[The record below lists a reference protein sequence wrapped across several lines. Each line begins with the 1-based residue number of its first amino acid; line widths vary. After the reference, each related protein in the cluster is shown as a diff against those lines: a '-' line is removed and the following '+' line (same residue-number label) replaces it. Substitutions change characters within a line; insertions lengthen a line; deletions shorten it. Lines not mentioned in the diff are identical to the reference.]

1 MCYGEEGHI
10 LIRANDGSDDF
21 LVLHCSYLR
30 LTATRP
36 FGMRH
41 LIGFLAYS
49 SARQDLH
56 HLDQSLCVSSPSWTS
71 DLSRLSAPSR
81 ARQNLHRLHQA
92 LLVLVELDAG
102 PLQTRLLANEL
113 VQLHWRQLAHEDRGE
128 ECERAFVAL
137 QEVVDTGLTTDTIN
151 KRLAADLV
159 VRLQDIV
166 DVLDDE
172 VLVARGASGWS
183 GMLEADDC
191 SDTVDVERV
200 TLELGCG
207 VSLAAV
213 KRLVRLCAFQNDVC
227 ERTYLFC
234 RLSLK

>member
-1 MCYGEEGHI
+1 
-10 LIRANDGSDDF
+10 
-21 LVLHCSYLR
+21 V
-30 LTATRP
+30 
-36 FGMRH
+36 
-41 LIGFLAYS
+41 
-49 SARQDLH
+49 
-56 HLDQSLCVSSPSWTS
+56 SLFSRTL

-92 LLVLVELDAG
+92 LLVLVELNAG
-102 PLQTRLLANEL
+102 PLETRLLADEL

-128 ECERAFVAL
+128 ECERALVAL

-166 DVLDDE
+166 DVLHDE
-172 VLVARGASGWS
+172 VLVAHGASGWS

-191 SDTVDVERV
+191 SDTVDIERV
-200 TLELGCG
+200 TLGLGCG

-213 KRLVRLCAFQNDVC
+213 KRLVRLCALQNALC
-227 ERTYLFC
+227 KWTYLFC
-234 RLSLK
+234 KLSLK